1 MRSGF
6 EPHVNKDIA
15 TLCMCCWNYHGIGS
29 ERCMG
34 EIELDCFDSR
44 EAESKQGLLKLS
56 CSSRPRYR
64 HMQLVRLPIFW
75 KGGDKKRGKEE

>member
-1 MRSGF
+1 MRSSF

-15 TLCMCCWNYHGIGS
+15 TKCMRCWNYHGIGS

-34 EIELDCFDSR
+34 ETELDRPDLR

-64 HMQLVRLPIFW
+64 YM
-75 KGGDKKRGKEE
+75 